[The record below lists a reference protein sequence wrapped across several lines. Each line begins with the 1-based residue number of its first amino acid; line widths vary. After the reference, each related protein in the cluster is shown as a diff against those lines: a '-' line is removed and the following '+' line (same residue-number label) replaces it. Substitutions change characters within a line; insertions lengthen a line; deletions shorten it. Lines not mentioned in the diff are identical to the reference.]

1 MNDIT
6 TKWELLGSATGY
18 VGNENGAPLSNFLS
32 RNRGQPCIVFLD
44 EFEKTGKELQQVFL
58 TYWQE
63 GTAIVLM
70 REVKLNKTIGTYV
83 NHKSGKKEDIAQVM
97 WILATNTVDE
107 CISAIFK
114 EEEDAL
120 IAHQLT
126 TGKLASTET
135 YLS

>member
-18 VGNENGAPLSNFLS
+18 AGNQNGAPLSNFLS

-44 EFEKTGKELQQVFL
+44 EFEKTGKDLQQVFL

-63 GTAIVLM
+63 GAAKVLM
-70 REVKLNKTIGTYV
+70 REVGLNLSIGTYV
-83 NHKSGKKEDIAQVM
+83 NHKSGNKEDIAGVT
-97 WILATNTVDE
+97 WILATNVADE

-114 EEEDAL
+114 EEEEAL
-120 IAHQLT
+120 IAHELT
-126 TGKLASTET
+126 TGTQASSVT
-135 YLS
+135 S